1 MENEY
6 LSKVSN
12 WWGNLHYSS
21 LQKRGLAI
29 IALLVLVITALFV
42 MRGSSQEVIA
52 APAPLE
58 IESSAMQTLMVDVAG
73 AVINPGV
80 YSLPLNAR
88 VFEAIKAAGGLKK
101 GADTSDI
108 NQARILRDGEQIYVY
123 PTTTSAG
130 GVSRPAVRK
139 NGPIMIN
146 RATVK
151 DFESLD
157 GIGPVLAN
165 RIVSYRKIN
174 GPFAAGDIEPPVQSV
189 LRSRVGKVD
198 IYKVAHHGSRYQDLD
213 LIRELSPALAV
224 ISVGEGNSYG
234 HPAASTISAL
244 TDLHAKVLRTDIDGA
259 VAIRA
264 ERHHLSIQRSKRWL
278 RFFFWS

>member
-1 MENEY
+1 MENRY
-6 LSKVSN
+6 LIQLSN
-12 WWGNLHYSS
+12 WWGDLHYSS

-29 IALLVLVITALFV
+29 IAGLVVAITALFV

-58 IESSAMQTLMVDVAG
+58 IESISMQTLMVDVAG
-73 AVINPGV
+73 AVVNPGV

-88 VFEAIKAAGGLKK
+88 VVEAIKAAGGLKK

-108 NQARILRDGEQIYVY
+108 NQARILKDGEQIYVY
-123 PTTTSAG
+123 PAALSGNG
-130 GVSRPAVRK
+130 GVTRPAIRK

-165 RIVSYRKIN
+165 RIINYRKSN
-174 GPFAAGDIEPPVQSV
+174 GPFTAIEDLLKVPGIGQSKFAQFKEK
-189 LRSRVGKVD
+189 LRV
-198 IYKVAHHGSRYQDLD
+198 
-213 LIRELSPALAV
+213 
-224 ISVGEGNSYG
+224 
-234 HPAASTISAL
+234 
-244 TDLHAKVLRTDIDGA
+244 
-259 VAIRA
+259 
-264 ERHHLSIQRSKRWL
+264 
-278 RFFFWS
+278 

>member
-6 LSKVSN
+6 LSNLRN
-12 WWGNLHYSS
+12 WWSDLHYSS

-29 IALLVLVITALFV
+29 IACLVIIISALFV
-42 MRGSSQEVIA
+42 LRGSSQEVIA

-58 IESSAMQTLMVDVAG
+58 IESISQQTLMVDVAG
-73 AVINPGV
+73 AVMNPGV

-123 PTTTSAG
+123 PTTTSSG
-130 GVSRPAVRK
+130 GVARPAMRK
-139 NGPIMIN
+139 NGPVMIN

-174 GPFAAGDIEPPVQSV
+174 GPFAAVEDLLKVPGIGQSKFAQFKEK
-189 LRSRVGKVD
+189 LRV
-198 IYKVAHHGSRYQDLD
+198 
-213 LIRELSPALAV
+213 
-224 ISVGEGNSYG
+224 
-234 HPAASTISAL
+234 
-244 TDLHAKVLRTDIDGA
+244 
-259 VAIRA
+259 
-264 ERHHLSIQRSKRWL
+264 
-278 RFFFWS
+278 

>member
-6 LSKVSN
+6 LSKLSN
-12 WWGNLHYSS
+12 WWGDLHYSS

-29 IALLVLVITALFV
+29 IALLVLVISALFV

-146 RATVK
+146 RATVN

-174 GPFAAGDIEPPVQSV
+174 GPFAAVEDLLKVPGIGQSKFAQFKEK
-189 LRSRVGKVD
+189 LRV
-198 IYKVAHHGSRYQDLD
+198 
-213 LIRELSPALAV
+213 
-224 ISVGEGNSYG
+224 
-234 HPAASTISAL
+234 
-244 TDLHAKVLRTDIDGA
+244 
-259 VAIRA
+259 
-264 ERHHLSIQRSKRWL
+264 
-278 RFFFWS
+278 

>member
-12 WWGNLHYSS
+12 WWGELHYSS

-29 IALLVLVITALFV
+29 IAGLVILITALFV
-42 MRGSSQEVIA
+42 LRGSSQEVVA

-58 IESSAMQTLMVDVAG
+58 IESISTQTLMVDVEG
-73 AVINPGV
+73 AVVNPGV

-123 PTTTSAG
+123 PTTTNAG
-130 GVSRPAVRK
+130 GVSRPAMRK

-165 RIVSYRKIN
+165 RIVSYRKVN
-174 GPFAAGDIEPPVQSV
+174 GPFAAVEDLLKVPGIGQSKFAQFKEK
-189 LRSRVGKVD
+189 LRV
-198 IYKVAHHGSRYQDLD
+198 
-213 LIRELSPALAV
+213 
-224 ISVGEGNSYG
+224 
-234 HPAASTISAL
+234 
-244 TDLHAKVLRTDIDGA
+244 
-259 VAIRA
+259 
-264 ERHHLSIQRSKRWL
+264 
-278 RFFFWS
+278 

>member
-1 MENEY
+1 MENKY
-6 LSKVSN
+6 VIQLSN
-12 WWGNLHYSS
+12 WWGDLHYSS

-29 IALLVLVITALFV
+29 IAGLVVAITALFV

-58 IESSAMQTLMVDVAG
+58 IESISMQTLMVDVAG
-73 AVINPGV
+73 AVVNPGV

-88 VFEAIKAAGGLKK
+88 VVEAIKAAGGLKK

-108 NQARILRDGEQIYVY
+108 NQARILKDGEQIYVY
-123 PTTTSAG
+123 PAALSGNG
-130 GVSRPAVRK
+130 GVNRPAVRK

-165 RIVSYRKIN
+165 RIVSYRKSN
-174 GPFAAGDIEPPVQSV
+174 GPFTAIEDLLKVPGIGQSKFAQFKEK
-189 LRSRVGKVD
+189 LRV
-198 IYKVAHHGSRYQDLD
+198 
-213 LIRELSPALAV
+213 
-224 ISVGEGNSYG
+224 
-234 HPAASTISAL
+234 
-244 TDLHAKVLRTDIDGA
+244 
-259 VAIRA
+259 
-264 ERHHLSIQRSKRWL
+264 
-278 RFFFWS
+278 

>member
-6 LSKVSN
+6 LSKLSN
-12 WWGNLHYSS
+12 WWSDLHYSS

-174 GPFAAGDIEPPVQSV
+174 GPFAAVEDLLKVPGIGQSKFAQFKEK
-189 LRSRVGKVD
+189 LRV
-198 IYKVAHHGSRYQDLD
+198 
-213 LIRELSPALAV
+213 
-224 ISVGEGNSYG
+224 
-234 HPAASTISAL
+234 
-244 TDLHAKVLRTDIDGA
+244 
-259 VAIRA
+259 
-264 ERHHLSIQRSKRWL
+264 
-278 RFFFWS
+278 

>member
-6 LSKVSN
+6 LTKLSN
-12 WWGNLHYSS
+12 WWSDLHYSS

-108 NQARILRDGEQIYVY
+108 NQARILRDGEQIYIY

-174 GPFAAGDIEPPVQSV
+174 GPFAAVEDLLKVPGIGQSKFAQFKEM
-189 LRSRVGKVD
+189 LRV
-198 IYKVAHHGSRYQDLD
+198 
-213 LIRELSPALAV
+213 
-224 ISVGEGNSYG
+224 
-234 HPAASTISAL
+234 
-244 TDLHAKVLRTDIDGA
+244 
-259 VAIRA
+259 
-264 ERHHLSIQRSKRWL
+264 
-278 RFFFWS
+278 

>member
-174 GPFAAGDIEPPVQSV
+174 GPFAAVEDLLKVPGIGQSKFAQFKEK
-189 LRSRVGKVD
+189 LRV
-198 IYKVAHHGSRYQDLD
+198 
-213 LIRELSPALAV
+213 
-224 ISVGEGNSYG
+224 
-234 HPAASTISAL
+234 
-244 TDLHAKVLRTDIDGA
+244 
-259 VAIRA
+259 
-264 ERHHLSIQRSKRWL
+264 
-278 RFFFWS
+278 

>member
-6 LSKVSN
+6 LSKLSN
-12 WWGNLHYSS
+12 WWGDLHYSS
-21 LQKRGLAI
+21 LQKRGLVI

-42 MRGSSQEVIA
+42 MRGSSQEVVA

-58 IESSAMQTLMVDVAG
+58 IESISAQTLMVDVEG
-73 AVINPGV
+73 AVVNPGV

-108 NQARILRDGEQIYVY
+108 NQARLLKDGEQIYIY

-174 GPFAAGDIEPPVQSV
+174 GPFAAVEDLLKVPGIGQSKFAQFKEK
-189 LRSRVGKVD
+189 LRV
-198 IYKVAHHGSRYQDLD
+198 
-213 LIRELSPALAV
+213 
-224 ISVGEGNSYG
+224 
-234 HPAASTISAL
+234 
-244 TDLHAKVLRTDIDGA
+244 
-259 VAIRA
+259 
-264 ERHHLSIQRSKRWL
+264 
-278 RFFFWS
+278 

>member
-6 LSKVSN
+6 LSKLSN
-12 WWGNLHYSS
+12 WWSDLHYSS

-29 IALLVLVITALFV
+29 IALLVLVISALFV

-58 IESSAMQTLMVDVAG
+58 IESSVTQTLMIDVAG

-174 GPFAAGDIEPPVQSV
+174 GPFAAVEDLLKVPGIGQSKFAQFKEK
-189 LRSRVGKVD
+189 LRV
-198 IYKVAHHGSRYQDLD
+198 
-213 LIRELSPALAV
+213 
-224 ISVGEGNSYG
+224 
-234 HPAASTISAL
+234 
-244 TDLHAKVLRTDIDGA
+244 
-259 VAIRA
+259 
-264 ERHHLSIQRSKRWL
+264 
-278 RFFFWS
+278 

>member
-1 MENEY
+1 MENKY
-6 LSKVSN
+6 VVQLSN

-29 IALLVLVITALFV
+29 IACLVVAITALFV
-42 MRGSSQEVIA
+42 MRGSSQEVVA

-58 IESSAMQTLMVDVAG
+58 IESISLQTLMVDVAG
-73 AVINPGV
+73 AVVNPGV

-88 VFEAIKAAGGLKK
+88 VVEAIKAAGGLKK

-108 NQARILRDGEQIYVY
+108 NQARILKDGEQIYVY
-123 PTTTSAG
+123 PAALSGNG
-130 GVSRPAVRK
+130 GTSRPTIRK

-165 RIVSYRKIN
+165 RIVGYRKVN
-174 GPFAAGDIEPPVQSV
+174 GPFAVVEDLLKVPGIGQSKFAQFKEK
-189 LRSRVGKVD
+189 LRV
-198 IYKVAHHGSRYQDLD
+198 
-213 LIRELSPALAV
+213 
-224 ISVGEGNSYG
+224 
-234 HPAASTISAL
+234 
-244 TDLHAKVLRTDIDGA
+244 
-259 VAIRA
+259 
-264 ERHHLSIQRSKRWL
+264 
-278 RFFFWS
+278 

>member
-6 LSKVSN
+6 LSKLSN
-12 WWGNLHYSS
+12 WWGELHYSS

-58 IESSAMQTLMVDVAG
+58 IESSALQTLMVDVAG

-108 NQARILRDGEQIYVY
+108 NQARTLRDGEQIYIY
-123 PTTTSAG
+123 PTITSAG
-130 GVSRPAVRK
+130 GISRPAVRK

-174 GPFAAGDIEPPVQSV
+174 GPFAAVEDLLKVPGIGQSKFAQFKEK
-189 LRSRVGKVD
+189 LRV
-198 IYKVAHHGSRYQDLD
+198 
-213 LIRELSPALAV
+213 
-224 ISVGEGNSYG
+224 
-234 HPAASTISAL
+234 
-244 TDLHAKVLRTDIDGA
+244 
-259 VAIRA
+259 
-264 ERHHLSIQRSKRWL
+264 
-278 RFFFWS
+278 

>member
-1 MENEY
+1 MDKSNFAGEY

-12 WWGNLHYSS
+12 WWSDLHYSS

-29 IALLVLVITALFV
+29 IAILVVAISTLFV
-42 MRGSSQEVIA
+42 LRGSSQEVVA

-58 IESSAMQTLMVDVAG
+58 IENIAQQTLMVDVAG
-73 AVINPGV
+73 AVVNPGV

-88 VFEAIKAAGGLKK
+88 VVEAIKAAGGLKK

-108 NQARILRDGEQIYVY
+108 NQARILKDGEQIYVY
-123 PTTTSAG
+123 PAAISG
-130 GVSRPAVRK
+130 VGVSRPAVRK

-165 RIVSYRKIN
+165 RIVAYRKTN
-174 GPFAAGDIEPPVQSV
+174 GPFTSIEDLLKVPGIGQSKFAQFKEK
-189 LRSRVGKVD
+189 LRV
-198 IYKVAHHGSRYQDLD
+198 
-213 LIRELSPALAV
+213 
-224 ISVGEGNSYG
+224 
-234 HPAASTISAL
+234 
-244 TDLHAKVLRTDIDGA
+244 
-259 VAIRA
+259 
-264 ERHHLSIQRSKRWL
+264 
-278 RFFFWS
+278 

>member
-6 LSKVSN
+6 LSNLRN
-12 WWGNLHYSS
+12 WWGDLHYSS

-29 IALLVLVITALFV
+29 IACLVIIISALFV
-42 MRGSSQEVIA
+42 LRGSSQEVIA

-58 IESSAMQTLMVDVAG
+58 MESISQQRLMVDVAG
-73 AVINPGV
+73 AVVNPGV

-123 PTTTSAG
+123 PTTTSSG
-130 GVSRPAVRK
+130 GVARPAMRK
-139 NGPIMIN
+139 NGPVMIN

-174 GPFAAGDIEPPVQSV
+174 GPFAAVEDLLKVPGIGQSKFAQFKEK
-189 LRSRVGKVD
+189 LRV
-198 IYKVAHHGSRYQDLD
+198 
-213 LIRELSPALAV
+213 
-224 ISVGEGNSYG
+224 
-234 HPAASTISAL
+234 
-244 TDLHAKVLRTDIDGA
+244 
-259 VAIRA
+259 
-264 ERHHLSIQRSKRWL
+264 
-278 RFFFWS
+278 

>member
-6 LSKVSN
+6 LSHIRN
-12 WWGNLHYSS
+12 WWGDLHYSS

-29 IALLVLVITALFV
+29 IAGLVILITALFV
-42 MRGSSQEVIA
+42 FRGSSQEVVA

-58 IESSAMQTLMVDVAG
+58 IESISTQTLMVDVEG
-73 AVINPGV
+73 AVVNPGV

-88 VFEAIKAAGGLKK
+88 VFEAITAAGGLKK

-108 NQARILRDGEQIYVY
+108 NQARLLKDGEQIYVY
-123 PTTTSAG
+123 PASSSAG
-130 GVSRPAVRK
+130 GVARPAMRK

-174 GPFAAGDIEPPVQSV
+174 GPFAAVEDLLKVPGIGQSKFAQFKEK
-189 LRSRVGKVD
+189 LRV
-198 IYKVAHHGSRYQDLD
+198 
-213 LIRELSPALAV
+213 
-224 ISVGEGNSYG
+224 
-234 HPAASTISAL
+234 
-244 TDLHAKVLRTDIDGA
+244 
-259 VAIRA
+259 
-264 ERHHLSIQRSKRWL
+264 
-278 RFFFWS
+278 

>member
-6 LSKVSN
+6 LSNLRN
-12 WWGNLHYSS
+12 WWGDLHYSS

-29 IALLVLVITALFV
+29 IACLVIIISALFV
-42 MRGSSQEVIA
+42 LRGSSQEVIA

-58 IESSAMQTLMVDVAG
+58 MESISQQTLMVDVAG
-73 AVINPGV
+73 AVMNPGV

-130 GVSRPAVRK
+130 GVARPAMRK
-139 NGPIMIN
+139 NGPVMIN

-174 GPFAAGDIEPPVQSV
+174 GPFAAVEDLLKVPGIGQSKFAQFKEK
-189 LRSRVGKVD
+189 LRV
-198 IYKVAHHGSRYQDLD
+198 
-213 LIRELSPALAV
+213 
-224 ISVGEGNSYG
+224 
-234 HPAASTISAL
+234 
-244 TDLHAKVLRTDIDGA
+244 
-259 VAIRA
+259 
-264 ERHHLSIQRSKRWL
+264 
-278 RFFFWS
+278 

>member
-6 LSKVSN
+6 LSKLSN
-12 WWGNLHYSS
+12 WWGDLHYSS

-29 IALLVLVITALFV
+29 IALLVLVISALFV

-88 VFEAIKAAGGLKK
+88 VFEAIKVAGGLKK

-174 GPFAAGDIEPPVQSV
+174 GPFAAVEDLLKVPGIGQSKFAQFKEK
-189 LRSRVGKVD
+189 LRV
-198 IYKVAHHGSRYQDLD
+198 
-213 LIRELSPALAV
+213 
-224 ISVGEGNSYG
+224 
-234 HPAASTISAL
+234 
-244 TDLHAKVLRTDIDGA
+244 
-259 VAIRA
+259 
-264 ERHHLSIQRSKRWL
+264 
-278 RFFFWS
+278 